1 VTVFWAV
8 LRKDTLRLL
17 RDRAALAI
25 LFLLPIVFMAVF
37 GALFDAGQR
46 KLERGLREGEV
57 VPVFLD
63 SPASPASR
71 ALLEAL
77 GQEGLVLERC
87 ASRAALL
94 AKVRG
99 GEAIIGL
106 DVPPSFDWLSGPP
119 AKLLYDEA
127 TPEGPRLLLEMR
139 LRALALK
146 RLLDEA
152 VGERVGGDA
161 AAKTAFREPVTGA
174 VAPGLEARR
183 HAGSFQQS
191 VPSNAVLFIFF
202 LPITVGLTL
211 VEERR
216 SGVWRRMLAA
226 PIPLRLVLAVR
237 LVPYSCLGVLQLG
250 FLFGVGIEFFG
261 LEVGGAWP
269 ALAAVSGATVF
280 AAVGLGLLLG
290 AFRGSERQLMALST
304 VAILLMALLGGCMFP
319 RIMMPAGWSAAGL
332 WTPHAWALE
341 GFATVLVRQGATVGD
356 VARPVAMLLGFGV
369 AFLLAG
375 GVVLRGRT

>member
-17 RDRAALAI
+17 RDRAALSI

-46 KLERGLREGEV
+46 KLERGLRQGEV
-57 VPVFLD
+57 VPVFVDSPD
-63 SPASPASR
+63 SPAAR

-77 GQEGLVLERC
+77 GREGLVLERC
-87 ASRAALL
+87 GSRAELF

-99 GEAIIGL
+99 GGAMMGL
-106 DVPPSFDWLSGPP
+106 DVPASFDWLSGPQ
-119 AKLLYDEA
+119 ARLLYDDA

-139 LRALALK
+139 MRALALK

-152 VGERVGGDA
+152 VGEKVGNAADA
-161 AAKTAFREPVTGA
+161 KAAFREPVTA
-174 VAPGLEARR
+174 AIVPGLEVRR
-183 HAGSFQQS
+183 HAGSFQVS
-191 VPSNAVLFIFF
+191 VPANAVLFIFF

-226 PIPLRLVLAVR
+226 PVPLRLILAVR
-237 LVPYSCLGVLQLG
+237 LVPYFCLGFLQLG
-250 FLFGVGIEFFG
+250 FLFGVGIAFFG
-261 LEVGGAWP
+261 LDVSGAWL
-269 ALAAVSGATVF
+269 ALGAVSGATVF

-319 RIMMPAGWSAAGL
+319 RIMMPAGWAAAGL

-356 VARPVAMLLGFGV
+356 VANPVASLLGFGV

-375 GVVLRGRT
+375 GAVLRGRG